1 MIVLPILE
9 QFFYIKYLTPVF
21 LILFVFGLI
30 FKLIRRA

>member
-30 FKLIRRA
+30 FKLTRRS

>member
-9 QFFYIKYLTPVF
+9 QIFFIKYITPIF

-30 FKLIRRA
+30 FTLIRR